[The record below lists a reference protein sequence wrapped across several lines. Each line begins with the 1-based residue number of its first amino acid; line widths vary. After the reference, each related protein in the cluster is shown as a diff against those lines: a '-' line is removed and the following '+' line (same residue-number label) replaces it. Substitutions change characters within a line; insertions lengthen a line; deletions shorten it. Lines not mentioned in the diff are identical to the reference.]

1 MTLEIAIIA
10 FVASAL
16 IIALAGTQLAKTADQ
31 LADVTG
37 IGEALVGAVL
47 LGGITSLSGLIV
59 SVSSAYQGHPDLAI
73 SNALGGIAAQIFFL
87 AIADVTYRKA
97 NLEHASASFS
107 NVMQAVF
114 LMALLAFLLVVFTLP
129 EVTWFHIHPA
139 SLLLLLAYFLGI
151 RMISRAG
158 KNPMWSSKT
167 TEETVRDVPNQNTMD
182 TQSVPKVVTRF
193 LLLAAI
199 VAVSGYTIA
208 QSGIVIA
215 DSTTLSETFVGS
227 LFTAVST
234 SLPELIVSLSAVRNN
249 ALVLA
254 VSNIIGGNT
263 FDVIT
268 IAFIDIA
275 YLDGSLLHAVQ
286 LPIFLI
292 SLTLLMT
299 AVITLGLLH
308 REKYGFAKIGWESV
322 LIIILFLSGYTY
334 LFFQ

>member
-1 MTLEIAIIA
+1 MSLEIAILA
-10 FVASAL
+10 FVASA
-16 IIALAGTQLAKTADQ
+16 IVIAFAGTKLAKTADQ

-59 SVSSAYQGHPDLAI
+59 SVTSAYQGHPDLAI
-73 SNALGGIAAQIFFL
+73 SNALGGIVAQIFFL
-87 AIADVTYRKA
+87 ALVDITYRKA

-107 NVMQAVF
+107 NILQAVF
-114 LMALLAFLLVVFTLP
+114 LMALLSFLLVVYTLP

-139 SLLLLLAYFLGI
+139 SLLLLVVYVLGI
-151 RMISRAG
+151 RMISKAG
-158 KNPMWSSKT
+158 KDPMWSSTT
-167 TEETVRDVPNQNTMD
+167 TEETVRDVPDQNTID
-182 TQSVPKVVTRF
+182 NQSRKTVVGRF
-193 LLLAAI
+193 LLLAAL

-215 DSTTLSETFVGS
+215 DSTALSETFVGS

-234 SLPELIVSLSAVRNN
+234 SLPELIVSLTAVRSG

-268 IAFIDIA
+268 IALIDIA
-275 YLDGSLLHAVQ
+275 YLEGSLLHAVQ
-286 LPIFLI
+286 LPVFLI

-299 AVITLGLLH
+299 SIIALGLLH

-322 LIIILFLSGYTY
+322 LIILLFFSGYTY